1 MNVALVLP
9 LLAAVAVPPP
19 VGRFHAS
26 LIPTPGQEVG
36 FEIRV
41 SRKGPGLSAT
51 LINGSHEAP
60 FTSAAWDGTN
70 LTLALAHFDASIVAR
85 PVPGG
90 LEGIYERT
98 TATGRVEVPLR
109 ASRSAPKVPA
119 LAAGAPSLTG
129 DWAVEIGGAGS
140 LEKTHG
146 VFTQKGSALS
156 GTLLTT
162 TGDYGPLHG
171 TFDGAALVLTVFDGV
186 HVYRFT
192 GAPQPDGTLLGEF
205 RSRTNPPV
213 PWTGRRLT
221 AAEAAAYLPD
231 GFSVVRPKNPTEP
244 YRFSFPDSS
253 GNVVSSTDPRFA
265 GKPVLVAFMGTW
277 CPNCNDE
284 APVLKELY
292 ATYRARGLE
301 VVSLAFE
308 YTDDVERSRRQVKR
322 FLSRYG
328 IEHPVLIAGTT
339 KSAPS
344 SEAMTQ
350 LDGWQGYPT
359 TLFLDRSHKVVK
371 IHSGFDG
378 PATGAR
384 FAALKKEM
392 AEAVEGLLR

>member
-1 MNVALVLP
+1 VELP
-9 LLAAVAVPPP
+9 
-19 VGRFHAS
+19 F
-26 LIPTPGQEVG
+26 
-36 FEIRV
+36 
-41 SRKGPGLSAT
+41 
-51 LINGSHEAP
+51 
-60 FTSAAWDGTN
+60 
-70 LTLALAHFDASIVAR
+70 
-85 PVPGG
+85 
-90 LEGIYERT
+90 
-98 TATGRVEVPLR
+98 R
-109 ASRSAPKVPA
+109 ASRSAPKAPA
-119 LAAGAPSLTG
+119 LAAGAPSLSG
-129 DWAVEIGGAGS
+129 DWAIEIGGAGS

-146 VFTQKGSALS
+146 VLSQKGSVLS

-171 TFDGAALVLTVFDGV
+171 TFDGSALVLTVFDGV
-186 HVYRFT
+186 HVYRFD
-192 GAPQPDGTLLGEF
+192 GSPQPDGTLVGEF
-205 RSRTNPPV
+205 RSRANPPV
-213 PWTGRRLT
+213 PWIGRRLG

-231 GFSVVRPKNPTEP
+231 GFSVVRPKNPGEP

-265 GKPVLVAFMGTW
+265 GKPILVAFMGTW

-301 VVSLAFE
+301 IVSLAFE

-328 IEHPVLIAGTT
+328 IQHPVLIAGTT

-384 FAALKKEM
+384 YGALKKEM
-392 AEAVEGLLR
+392 AEAIEGLLR